1 MKEWDLE
8 VSEELDLLQAHLAF
22 EATFMSTLNLADI
35 YIHVGIHTHMLIF
48 T

>member
-35 YIHVGIHTHMLIF
+35 FIYAHLYIIKIY
-48 T
+48 